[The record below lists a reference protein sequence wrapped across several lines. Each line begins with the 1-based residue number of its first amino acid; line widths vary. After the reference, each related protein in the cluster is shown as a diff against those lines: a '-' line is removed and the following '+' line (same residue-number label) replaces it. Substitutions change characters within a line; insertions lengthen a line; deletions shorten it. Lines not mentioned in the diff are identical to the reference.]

1 MRVNILFFGPAC
13 DWAQTDAT
21 TIELPERATLAD
33 VRATLT
39 ATYPQL
45 VRAMD
50 TVRLAINETFS
61 NDDTILSD
69 GDTVAIIPPV
79 SGGSGGE
86 TILVDL
92 VTGLIDV
99 ERVREFVLGDVH
111 LGGICTFEGA
121 TRTETSSEH
130 GPLVRLEYESF
141 ESMARKQLHKLAH
154 DATERYAAGR
164 VAIVH
169 RLGAVPPGQVSV
181 MIAVACEHRAQSFD
195 ACRFLID
202 ALKKDV
208 PIWKKDVFEDGF
220 VSWVEPPKAT

>member
-1 MRVNILFFGPAC
+1 MRVNILFFGPAR

-21 TIELPERATLAD
+21 TIELPERATLTIL
-33 VRATLT
+33 RATLT
-39 ATYPQL
+39 TIYPQL
-45 VRAMD
+45 ARAMD
-50 TVRLAINETFS
+50 TVRLAVNETFS
-61 NDDTILSD
+61 DGETILSD

-86 TILVDL
+86 TILVEL
-92 VTGLIDV
+92 ATGPIDV
-99 ERVREFVLGDVH
+99 EHVRRFVLGDVH

-121 TRTETSSEH
+121 TRTETSAEH
-130 GPLVRLEYESF
+130 GPLVRLEYETI
-141 ESMARKQLHKLAH
+141 EPMARKQLHKLAY

-181 MIAVACEHRAQSFD
+181 MIAVACEHRAESFE

-220 VSWVEPPKAT
+220 VSWVEPAN